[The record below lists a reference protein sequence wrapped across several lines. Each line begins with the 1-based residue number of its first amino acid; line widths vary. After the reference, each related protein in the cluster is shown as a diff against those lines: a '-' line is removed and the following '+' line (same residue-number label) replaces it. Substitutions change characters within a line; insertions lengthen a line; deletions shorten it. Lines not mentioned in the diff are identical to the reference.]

1 VVDSG
6 KPRCE
11 EVRMTVA
18 VLVPAANPCGVSI
31 LLTRMPRVWMIRHP
45 PT

>member
-1 VVDSG
+1 
-6 KPRCE
+6 
-11 EVRMTVA
+11 MTVA